1 MRPTRRPLSP
11 PMSLP
16 ALLLALLCAC
26 AFTIAKAAPLEIE
39 HWETANGARVYFVAA
54 PELPMVDVQVVFDA
68 GSARDG
74 DRPGVA
80 QLTNRLLDSG
90 AGGLDADAI
99 AEAFEDL
106 GARFGAES
114 HRDMA
119 LVTLRSLSAPA
130 YLEPAL
136 DTLAR
141 ILRAPT
147 FPEDALER
155 ERNRL
160 LTALQREEQSPGD
173 LASNAFW
180 RAVYRDHPYASHP
193 LGTPESLAALTRDE
207 LAAYHGEYYVARNA
221 VVAITGALD
230 RAGAEAVAD
239 RLTGGLPAGAAA
251 PALPPVP
258 APEPASAEARRIHIE
273 FPSSQ
278 THVLAGQAG
287 MTREDPDYFALYVG
301 NHILGGSGLVSRIT
315 DEVRDKRGLAYS
327 AYSYFSPM
335 RAPGPYLLGLQTQN
349 EQAATAIEVLFAT
362 LGDFI
367 DEGPTAK
374 ELTAATR
381 NITGGFPLRI
391 ASNRDIAGNLAVIGF
406 YGLPLDYL
414 DTFNARVEAVTRAD
428 IRDAFQRRVDPAR
441 MVTVTVGRSAR

>member
-1 MRPTRRPLSP
+1 MNPTRRPLP
-11 PMSLP
+11 T
-16 ALLLALLCAC
+16 LLLALLCLCMCTTAVS
-26 AFTIAKAAPLEIE
+26 APLEIE

-90 AGGLDADAI
+90 AGAFDADAI
-99 AEAFEDL
+99 AESFEDL
-106 GARFGAES
+106 GARFSAES

-136 DTLAR
+136 DTLALM
-141 ILRAPT
+141 LRAPA

-193 LGTPESLAALTRDE
+193 LGTPESLAALTRDDIK
-207 LAAYHGEYYVARNA
+207 AHHARYYVARNA

-230 RAGAEAVAD
+230 RAGAEAVAE
-239 RLTGGLPAGAAA
+239 RLTVGLSAGAAA

-258 APEPASAEARRIHIE
+258 VPDEAQRVHIE

-287 MTREDPDYFALYVG
+287 LTREDPDYFALYVG
-301 NHILGGSGLVSRIT
+301 NHILGGSGLVSRIA

-335 RAPGPYLLGLQTQN
+335 RAPGPYQLGLQTQN
-349 EQAATAIEVLFAT
+349 EQAVTAIEVLFAT
-362 LGDFI
+362 LGEFI
-367 DEGPTAK
+367 DDGPTAK

-414 DTFNARVEAVTRAD
+414 DTFNAQVDAVTRAD
-428 IRDAFQRRVDPAR
+428 IREAFQRRVDPAR
-441 MVTVTVGRSAR
+441 MVTVTVGRSAP